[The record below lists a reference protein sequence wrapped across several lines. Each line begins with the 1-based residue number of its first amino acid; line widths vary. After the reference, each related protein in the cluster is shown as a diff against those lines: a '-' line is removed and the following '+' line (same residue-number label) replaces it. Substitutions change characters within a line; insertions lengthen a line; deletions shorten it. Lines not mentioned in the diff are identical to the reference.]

1 MFKYSIDNKKE
12 IQDRNGN
19 TIVDLTTSI
28 FSRNAGQVHDY
39 EVVRMDKMFH
49 MRPDLV
55 SQAAYETDEYT
66 EFILK
71 FSGISNPFTLDDDDV
86 LMIPN
91 DQQMIGMMAYNN
103 DDNNAD
109 NRNGVEA
116 QIRNYF
122 KFVNQEY
129 KPDKT
134 SYDNLKNMDI
144 KSGIINRE
152 DLDGSYMVPY
162 ISEDG
167 RTAVT
172 IRNGKMYFGED
183 SGIQSANTAAR
194 TADDVNRS
202 VQTILNQAMTSLS
215 ESNCIYNGTDLI
227 DFTRATV
234 NKNRNT

>member
-1 MFKYSIDNKKE
+1 
-12 IQDRNGN
+12 
-19 TIVDLTTSI
+19 
-28 FSRNAGQVHDY
+28 
-39 EVVRMDKMFH
+39 
-49 MRPDLV
+49 
-55 SQAAYETDEYT
+55 
-66 EFILK
+66 
-71 FSGISNPFTLDDDDV
+71 
-86 LMIPN
+86 
-91 DQQMIGMMAYNN
+91 MIGMMAYNN

-183 SGIQSANTAAR
+183 SGI
-194 TADDVNRS
+194 
-202 VQTILNQAMTSLS
+202 
-215 ESNCIYNGTDLI
+215 
-227 DFTRATV
+227 
-234 NKNRNT
+234 